1 MCRRANRAV
10 LADSPILWSLLYS
23 NISSS
28 LLPLEFL
35 KERVGSKAAQMKL
48 WDLPLAHIPA
58 NPGRYKTRRSGW
70 MHLDQGRS
78 FCMEAVYT
86 KDDLGAG
93 KLDPYLRLVACR

>member
-1 MCRRANRAV
+1 M
-10 LADSPILWSLLYS
+10 LADSPILWNLLYN

-28 LLPLEFL
+28 LLPLDYL
-35 KERVGSKAAQMKL
+35 KERVGPKAAQMKL

-70 MHLDQGRS
+70 MHLDKGRS

-86 KDDLGAG
+86 KDEPGAG
-93 KLDPYLRLVACR
+93 GLIGGRGGGQ